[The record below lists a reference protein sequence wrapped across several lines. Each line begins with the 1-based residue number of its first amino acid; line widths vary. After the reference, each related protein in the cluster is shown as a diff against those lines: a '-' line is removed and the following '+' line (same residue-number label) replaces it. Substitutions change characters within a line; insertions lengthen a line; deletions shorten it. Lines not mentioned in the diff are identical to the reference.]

1 MSIQFGHKTGRDSF
15 CRDEDSNPNASVQV
29 NLSRKLEFPV
39 APLDFQK
46 SLLLN
51 RLSYMGLFIL
61 AAKLSKLS
69 TTFM

>member
-1 MSIQFGHKTGRDSF
+1 LAIKLGVIVFAGMKTRM
-15 CRDEDSNPNASVQV
+15 PNASVQV